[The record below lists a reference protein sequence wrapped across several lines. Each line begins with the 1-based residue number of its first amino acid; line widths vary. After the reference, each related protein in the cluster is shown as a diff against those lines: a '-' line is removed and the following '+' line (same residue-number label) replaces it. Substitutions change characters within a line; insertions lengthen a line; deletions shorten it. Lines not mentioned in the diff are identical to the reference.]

1 MSGAADNQQ
10 TIVIDDNCGKVVI
23 KIEIERCGG
32 SGTGTGTSGG
42 GSGGSAQPVP
52 TPYLVIPCVP
62 GDPGSRPIPVAQA
75 LFSEA
80 IQATIANPLAPQGWN
95 QFEIQLSCVVANLG
109 AVASPAAMI
118 EFYTGAAIG
127 VWNPAHTILTPAQ
140 VQAAV
145 QLVGGASLIAPPG
158 STTTVNCPAYW
169 VPGSAQAAQQG
180 VLVQVRD
187 LFTDPLTAPFDAVN
201 DRHVA
206 RNDQVMDPII
216 F

>member
-1 MSGAADNQQ
+1 
-10 TIVIDDNCGKVVI
+10 
-23 KIEIERCGG
+23 
-32 SGTGTGTSGG
+32 
-42 GSGGSAQPVP
+42 VP
-52 TPYLVIPCVP
+52 TPFLVIPCVP
-62 GDPGSRPIPVAQA
+62 GDSGTRPIPVSLA
-75 LFSEA
+75 LTSQA
-80 IQATIANPLAPQGWN
+80 IQATIANPTAPQSWT

-127 VWNPAHTILTPAQ
+127 VWNPGHTTLTPAQ
-140 VQAAV
+140 VQAGV
-145 QLVGGASLIAPPG
+145 QLVGRASLIAPPG

-180 VLVQVRD
+180 VLVQVQD
-187 LFTDPLTAPFDAVN
+187 LFTDQMTAPFDAVN

-206 RNDQVMDPII
+206 RNDQIMDPII